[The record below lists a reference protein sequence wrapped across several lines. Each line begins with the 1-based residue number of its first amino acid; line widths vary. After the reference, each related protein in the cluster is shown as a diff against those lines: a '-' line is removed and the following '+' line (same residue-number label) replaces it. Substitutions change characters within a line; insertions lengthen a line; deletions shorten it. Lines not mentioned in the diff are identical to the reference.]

1 MTVTTTCDEALC
13 QNRAC
18 DNMLSGGLGEAGSLF
33 GSYSWMTN
41 KETGECVNREKTAEL
56 RGEGEVEKYE
66 ECAFFGAKKIR
77 RR

>member
-1 MTVTTTCDEALC
+1 
-13 QNRAC
+13 
-18 DNMLSGGLGEAGSLF
+18 
-33 GSYSWMTN
+33 MTN